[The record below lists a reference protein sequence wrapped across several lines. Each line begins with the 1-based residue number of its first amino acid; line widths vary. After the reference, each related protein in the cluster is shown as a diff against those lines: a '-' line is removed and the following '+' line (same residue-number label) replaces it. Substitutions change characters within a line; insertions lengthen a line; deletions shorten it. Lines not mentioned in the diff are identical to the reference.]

1 MHVLL
6 HLTLEDSRSGGLVK
20 AGSFE
25 DVGGINPVVLATA
38 HDMFFQVGAE
48 LILPDG
54 YLQEEGQA
62 SATMNKHLT
71 KETLTPL

>member
-1 MHVLL
+1 
-6 HLTLEDSRSGGLVK
+6 
-20 AGSFE
+20 
-25 DVGGINPVVLATA
+25 
-38 HDMFFQVGAE
+38 MFFQVGAE